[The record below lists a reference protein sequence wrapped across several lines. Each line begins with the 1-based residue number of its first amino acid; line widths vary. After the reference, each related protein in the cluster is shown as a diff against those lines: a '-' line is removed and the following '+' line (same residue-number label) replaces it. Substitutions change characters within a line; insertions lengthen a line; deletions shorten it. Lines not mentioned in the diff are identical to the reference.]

1 VEVSVNQDAVK
12 DKLSLLWR
20 CKEAFAV
27 VFSGKKSKRVNGLYF
42 PSRREILIHNLN
54 FVGEDNACD
63 DNRLIYTAIHEL
75 AHHLQET
82 EFGEH
87 GTRCHTQLFW
97 SCFHDLLEEAE
108 RQGIYRL
115 ELTPET
121 QALADQARE
130 LSRQIAA
137 LQRELGGVLYRLN
150 EKCAKQNI
158 RTEDV
163 FQRKLQLTAST
174 ARKAIAAAEL
184 DLSDGDR
191 IGVDQ
196 QAAILGARSPEAQ
209 AALLEGSRA
218 GKTVEQLKR
227 PAVPPSFGPY
237 DELDKLVQEQKRL
250 ETTIQSLSHRL
261 ALVKIRLED
270 LAQGPPDAKQR
281 EAS

>member
-1 VEVSVNQDAVK
+1 MNQDAVK
-12 DKLSLLWR
+12 DKLSRLRL
-20 CKEAFAV
+20 CKEAFSV
-27 VFSGKKSKRVNGLYF
+27 VFSGKKSRRVNGLYRYF
-42 PSRREILIHNLN
+42 SREILIHNLN

-63 DNRLIYTAIHEL
+63 DNQLIYTAIHEL
-75 AHHLQET
+75 AHHVQAT
-82 EFGEH
+82 EFGEQ
-87 GTRCHTQLFW
+87 GSRCHTQLFW

-108 RQGIYRL
+108 RQGTYRL

-150 EKCAKQNI
+150 KKCVEQRI

-209 AALLEGSRA
+209 AAMLEGSRA

-227 PAVPPSFGPY
+227 PAIPPSIGPD
-237 DELDKLVQEQKRL
+237 DELDKLVQERERL
-250 ETTIQSLSHRL
+250 EAAIQSLNHRL
-261 ALVKIRLED
+261 AQVKIRLED
-270 LAQGPPDAKQR
+270 LAQGPPGAKQR

>member
-1 VEVSVNQDAVK
+1 MNQDAVRE
-12 DKLSLLWR
+12 KLSLLR
-20 CKEAFAV
+20 QCKEAFSV
-27 VFSGKKSKRVNGLYF
+27 VFSGKKSRRVNGLY
-42 PSRREILIHNLN
+42 SYARREILIHNLN

-75 AHHLQET
+75 AHHLQMT
-82 EFGEH
+82 EFGER
-87 GTRCHTQLFW
+87 GNRCHTQLFW

-130 LSRQIAA
+130 LSRQIAT
-137 LQRELGGVLYRLN
+137 LQRELGVVLERLH
-150 EKCAKQNI
+150 EKCVEQRI

-184 DLSDGDR
+184 GLSDGDR

-227 PAVPPSFGPY
+227 PAVPPSFGPD
-237 DELDKLVQEQKRL
+237 DELDKLVQERERL
-250 ETTIQSLSHRL
+250 EATIQSLNHRL
-261 ALVKIRLED
+261 VLVKIRLED
-270 LAQGPPDAKQR
+270 LAQGPPGNERR

>member
-1 VEVSVNQDAVK
+1 MNQEAVRE
-12 DKLSLLWR
+12 KLSRLR
-20 CKEAFAV
+20 QCKETFSV
-27 VFSGKKSKRVNGLYF
+27 VFSGKKSKRVNGLYSYF
-42 PSRREILIHNLN
+42 RREILIHNLN

-75 AHHLQET
+75 AHHLLAT
-82 EFGEH
+82 EFGER

-115 ELTPET
+115 ELTPEA

-137 LQRELGGVLYRLN
+137 LQRELGGILERLH
-150 EKCAKQNI
+150 EKCVEQHI

-163 FQRKLQLTAST
+163 FQRKLQLTTST

-184 DLSDGDR
+184 GLSEGDR

-196 QAAILGARSPEAQ
+196 QAAILGARSPEVQ
-209 AALLEGSRA
+209 AAILEGSRA

-227 PAVPPSFGPY
+227 PAVPPSSGPD
-237 DELDKLVQEQKRL
+237 DELNELVRERERL
-250 ETTIQSLSHRL
+250 ETAIQSLNHRL
-261 ALVKIRLED
+261 ALVKICLED
-270 LAQGPPDAKQR
+270 LAQGPPGAKQR